1 MFLMEVL
8 MTVKKQKKIN
18 FINDCNAIVDYE
30 DLENAILWYADCHVV
45 SQKHIYMFGKYPAVS
60 IGKEKIHIHRLL
72 MMYWLDSKIP
82 TEFSV
87 HHIDENRLN
96 ASKENLSVILNSSH
110 NSKHNKGRSVTQ
122 KMMEHVLEMNHA
134 RKGTR
139 QPFHRKDISLNDVK
153 ELLDKGYSIN
163 RIAKE
168 LNCDWSTVKARKKDI
183 FDNPE
188 LLEVK

>member
-1 MFLMEVL
+1 

-18 FINDCNAIVDYE
+18 FINDCNAIVDYG
-30 DLENAILWYADCHVV
+30 DLEKAILWYSDSPVTSV
-45 SQKHIYMFGKYPAVS
+45 KHIYIHGKYPAVS
-60 IGKEKIHIHRLL
+60 IGKDKIHIHRLL

-96 ASKENLSVILNSSH
+96 SSKENLSVILNSSH
-110 NSKHNKGRSVTQ
+110 NSRHNKGKVVTE

-139 QPFHRKDISLNDVK
+139 QPFHRKDISLNGVK

-168 LNCDWSTVKARKKDI
+168 LNCDWSTVKAREKDI

-188 LLEVK
+188 LIEVE